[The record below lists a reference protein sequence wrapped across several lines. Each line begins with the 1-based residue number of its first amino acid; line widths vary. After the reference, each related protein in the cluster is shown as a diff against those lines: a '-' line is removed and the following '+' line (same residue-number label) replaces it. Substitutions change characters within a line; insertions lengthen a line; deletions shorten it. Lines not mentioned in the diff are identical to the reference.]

1 MKDQD
6 HPILLFDGVCNLCN
20 GFVQFVIKRDKKAV
34 FRFAALQ
41 SDLGKELS
49 ATAGLPAHSMDT
61 VVLYEN
67 NRFYTHSDVG
77 LRVARRLN
85 GLWPLAYALVIIPKF
100 IRDGIYNWVAKTGIA
115 GSANGNPAWC
125 RPPNCAA
132 GSWIASKKFIHN
144 TGFGP
149 NPAASEKGL
158 TS

>member
-100 IRDGIYNWVAKTGIA
+100 IRDGIYNWVAKNRYRWFGKRESCMVPT
-115 GSANGNPAWC
+115 
-125 RPPNCAA
+125 PNCAA
-132 GSWIASKKFIHN
+132 GSWIASKSSFIIQGSDP
-144 TGFGP
+144 TRP
-149 NPAASEKGL
+149 LPKRV
-158 TS
+158 